1 MVRMS
6 ECFAVIYFQD
16 RLFGIEWHLWKII
29 GWAGNIVFF
38 LRFFVQ
44 WWATEK
50 SKKVVV
56 PNSFWWLSLVG
67 SLMLLSYGLWRRDSV
82 FIFAYLFTWIPY
94 VRNLVIS
101 HRVERNRPVCSECNT
116 HCPLQAK
123 FCPTCGLRLG
133 TADSTA

>member
-1 MVRMS
+1 MMRMS
-6 ECFAVIYFQD
+6 ESLAVIYFQD

-29 GWAGNIVFF
+29 GWTGNVVFF

-50 SKKVVV
+50 NKKVVV
-56 PNSFWWLSLVG
+56 PNSFWWLSLIG

-101 HRVERNRPVCSECNT
+101 HRVERNRPVCRDCDT

-123 FCPTCGLRLG
+123 FCPACGLRLEPAE
-133 TADSTA
+133 TTT